1 MTHTNPSNSKSL
13 QLYLVQGEIPTSE
26 QVLGPGGI
34 RTRKGQMASQF
45 KNPIPYIP
53 PKYPTP
59 PQKTFIRQF
68 GEEILWDIAQDVWRE
83 VGAPIAKEGA
93 KRFGRFLSR
102 HLFGD
107 KTTEIKARRIQK
119 NNISSWHSTVITDLS
134 SWESENIDY
143 KAL

>member
-34 RTRKGQMASQF
+34 HERNGQISSLF
-45 KNPIPYIP
+45 KNPIPYTP
-53 PKYPTP
+53 PEYPTP
-59 PQKTFIRQF
+59 SQKSFIRQL
-68 GEEILWDIAQDVWRE
+68 GEEILGDIAQDVWRE

-102 HLFGD
+102 HLSGD
-107 KTTEIKARRIQK
+107 KTTEIKARRIPK
-119 NNISSWHSTVITDLS
+119 NNISSWHSTVVTDLS
-134 SWESENIDY
+134 SWESENIDF